1 MPPNGSI
8 SLKQKALSLNNTVL
22 AKRKDFFMSE
32 HNTPNFVTMDG
43 NEACA
48 YVAYAFTEVAA
59 IYPITPSSPMAGKTD
74 AWSAKGKK
82 NIFGQTVTL
91 VEMESEAG
99 AAGAIH
105 GSLETGALSTTFT
118 SSQGLLLMIPVMHRI
133 AGERLPGVLHVASRT
148 VGTHALSIFG
158 DHSDVM
164 NCRQTGFAML
174 STANSQ
180 EIMDLAPVAHLAAVK
195 GRIPFLHFFDGFRT
209 SHEMSK
215 VEALPYETFAELMDF
230 DAVDAFR
237 AQALNPEHPRLRATV
252 QNGDIFF
259 QVREA
264 NNRFY
269 SELPAI
275 VQRYMDKI
283 SDITGRNYHLVDYYG
298 APDSDRVIVAMGSV
312 SGAIKE
318 TVDHL
323 NAGGEKCGFLQ
334 IRLYRPFPAE
344 QLLAALPA
352 SVKKIAVLDRCKE
365 MGSAGEPLFQDVC
378 TVTSQA
384 GLPVKVI
391 GGRYGLSSKDV
402 DPAQIKAVYD
412 HLKSDMPHGNFT
424 IGIEDDVTNLSL
436 PVKGILYPD
445 DAEQVCCKFWGLGS
459 DGTVGA
465 NKSTVEIIN
474 SHTSKFA
481 QAYFEYDAKKS
492 FGVTKS
498 HLRFGDKPIRS
509 SYYVKYADFIGCHN
523 ETYIRQ
529 YDVAG
534 ELKENGILLLNTSL
548 DADGLENLIPGRAK
562 RLLAEKNIRMYTI
575 DAVNIA
581 AELGLG
587 NHYNLVLQSA
597 FFHLVNIIPG
607 EDADRYMKDLA
618 KRTYFAKGD
627 EVVARNCAAIDAGA
641 KAVKEFAIPAAWRNA
656 ADDDDSTGADRPDV
670 VKNIADP
677 INRQKGDDLPVS
689 AFKGYEDGVID
700 MGLTAWEKRG
710 IAVKVPVWESSKCLQ
725 CNRCSLVCPHA
736 VIRPFLLN
744 EAENAAKPEGFD
756 TLEVRSKAGLYFT
769 LQTSFADC
777 TGCGACVNACP
788 AKEKALHMESA
799 RLTGMQSEKWEY
811 ALKLSDKGDIFD
823 VWTVKGSQFRQPML
837 EFSAACA
844 GCGET
849 PYAKLLTQLFGD
861 HVYWANATGCSQA
874 WGSPMPGIPYTVNRQ
889 GRGPAWS
896 NSLFENNAE
905 FSLGM
910 ALSVKQ
916 QRNKARMRVA
926 ELLNSGVSEI
936 VKTAA
941 QDFLDAFDDVNAS
954 RLAADK
960 LTAILKENN
969 STPLTQEILKHA
981 DMLAKKTFWMF
992 GGDGWAYDI
1001 GFGGLDHV
1009 VASGENINVLIVD
1022 TEVYSN
1028 TGGQSSKATPLGAVA
1043 QFASSGKN
1051 SPKKDLG
1058 SIFMTYGNVYVAQV
1072 AMGADPNQLLKAIRE
1087 AENFNGPSVII
1098 AYTPCLSHGLKCGMG
1113 GAQEEMKRAVDA
1125 GYWILYRYNP
1135 DNEKPF
1141 TLDSKAPTAAY
1152 TDFLAGET
1160 RYAALKR
1167 TFPENAEQFFTQGE
1181 KLAQERYMKYKK
1193 MQDNQ

>member
-1 MPPNGSI
+1 MKEKTAP
-8 SLKQKALSLNNTVL
+8 
-22 AKRKDFFMSE
+22 E
-32 HNTPNFVTMDG
+32 FVTMDG

-74 AWSAKGKK
+74 AWSAKGRK

-105 GSLETGALSTTFT
+105 GSLETGALSTSFT
-118 SSQGLLLMIPVMHRI
+118 SSQGLMLMIPVMHRI

-148 VGTHALSIFG
+148 VGSHALSIFG

-174 STANSQ
+174 STASAQ
-180 EIMDLAPVAHLAAVK
+180 EIMDLAPVAHLAAIR

-215 VEALPYETFAELMDF
+215 VETIPYETFAQMLDR
-230 DAVDAFR
+230 DALDAFR
-237 AQALNPEHPRLRATV
+237 AQALNPDHPRLRATV
-252 QNGDIFF
+252 QNGDVYF

-264 NNRFY
+264 NNGFY
-269 SELPAI
+269 TALPGI
-275 VQRYMDKI
+275 VQKYMDRI
-283 SDITGRNYHLVDYYG
+283 SAVTGREYHLVDYFG
-298 APDSDRVIVAMGSV
+298 APDADRVVVAMGSV
-312 SGAIKE
+312 AGAVKE
-318 TVDHL
+318 VVEYL
-323 NAGGEKCGFLQ
+323 NARGEKCGFLQ

-344 QLLAALPA
+344 QLLAALPPT
-352 SVKKIAVLDRCKE
+352 VKKIAVLDRCKE

-378 TVTSQA
+378 TVTAQA
-384 GLPVKVI
+384 GRPVRVI

-402 DPAQIKAVYD
+402 DPAQIKAVFD
-412 HLKSDMPHGNFT
+412 HLKQDAPHGNFT
-424 IGIEDDVTNLSL
+424 IGITDDLTGLSL
-436 PVKGILYPD
+436 PTEGILYPD
-445 DAEQVCCKFWGLGS
+445 DAAQVCCKFWGLGS

-474 SHTSKFA
+474 AHTDKFA

-492 FGVTKS
+492 FGITKS
-498 HLRFGDKPIRS
+498 HLRFGDRPIRS
-509 SYYVKYADFIGCHN
+509 SYYVKHADFIGCHN

-529 YDVAG
+529 YDVVG
-534 ELKENGILLLNTSL
+534 ELKENGTLLLNTSL
-548 DADGLENLIPGRAK
+548 DAAGLETLIPARVKRELAAK
-562 RLLAEKNIRMYTI
+562 HAKLYTI
-575 DAVNIA
+575 DAVGIA
-581 AELGLG
+581 AGLGLG

-597 FFHLVNIIPG
+597 FFHLANIIPG
-607 EDADRYMKDLA
+607 ADADKYMKDLA

-641 KAVKEFAIPAAWRNA
+641 KAAVKVEIPAAWATAPDEPEPAA
-656 ADDDDSTGADRPDV
+656 ADKPKV
-670 VKNIADP
+670 VTDIAEP

-689 AFKGYEDGVID
+689 AFRGYEDGVID
-700 MGLTAWEKRG
+700 MGLTAYEKRG
-710 IAVKVPVWESSKCLQ
+710 IAVNVPVWDSAKCLQ

-736 VIRPFLLN
+736 VIRPYLLN
-744 EAENAAKPEGFD
+744 EAENAAKPANFD
-756 TLEVRSKAGLYFT
+756 TLPVRGKDGLYFT
-769 LQTSFADC
+769 LQLSFADC

-788 AKEKALHMESA
+788 AKEKALHMEPYRQVGS
-799 RLTGMQSEKWEY
+799 QSEKWVY
-811 ALKLSDKGDIFD
+811 AQNLSDKGDVYD
-823 VWTVKGSQFRQPML
+823 VWTVKGSQFRQPLL

-905 FSLGM
+905 FALGM

-916 QRNKARMRVA
+916 QRNKVKA
-926 ELLNSGVSEI
+926 LVSELSAAD
-936 VKTAA
+936 VPEDVRTAA
-941 QDFLDAFDDVNAS
+941 DAFLRDFDDVAGS
-954 RLAADK
+954 RKSGDALLDALRAIPEHPLAVEVTK
-960 LTAILKENN
+960 R
-969 STPLTQEILKHA
+969 A
-981 DMLAKKTFWMF
+981 DMLGKKTFWMF

-1043 QFASSGKN
+1043 QFASAGKN
-1051 SPKKDLG
+1051 RPKKDLG

-1113 GAQEEMKRAVDA
+1113 CAQDEMKRAVEA
-1125 GYWILYRYNP
+1125 GYWTLYRYNP
-1135 DNEKPF
+1135 DREKPF
-1141 TLDSKAPTAAY
+1141 TLDSKEPATPY

-1167 TFPENAEQFFTQGE
+1167 TFPANAENFFAQGE
-1181 KLAQERYMKYKK
+1181 KQARERYLRYKR